1 MAILYPLA
9 GALVAV
15 QSPFPLNSVR
25 YTGGSVRLPAAYNGI
40 FGFKPSYGL
49 LSRWG
54 VVAYA
59 NSLDTVGL
67 MAFKGVSIYD
77 AFHILLTAPFQKT
90 SSSPDTLVQY
100 TFRDPTVVKRVAE
113 AASKSKFK
121 VAQNKVRIGVPKE
134 YNTKEMDPLIRSV
147 WLKGLQA
154 LQRYGHSIHP
164 VSLPTTQ
171 IALSTYYIIAAAEAS
186 SNLAKYDGVRYGRT
200 IKYGLSGLAS
210 FAETRGFF
218 LGQEVK
224 RRILL
229 GSYTLSAGAIDNHFI
244 KAQKVRRL
252 VQADF
257 NKVFR
262 RSNPLIDRQNAIA
275 NEEGVD
281 FLLTPTAPTLPP
293 TLSSLSSKGSVD
305 TFSDD
310 VLTVPASLAGLPA
323 CSIPI
328 HSSGNDKGA
337 SPELKHIGL
346 QVIGQYGADVEL
358 LCAAVHFQT
367 KIAGILREES
377 GHVEQSS
384 KNE

>member
-1 MAILYPLA
+1 M
-9 GALVAV
+9 
-15 QSPFPLNSVR
+15 
-25 YTGGSVRLPAAYNGI
+25 RLPAAYNGI
-40 FGFKPSYGL
+40 HGFKPSYGL

-67 MAFKGVSIYD
+67 MASTLPGIGI
-77 AFHILLTAPFQKT
+77 AFTMLLKAPLQKKT
-90 SSSPDTLVQY
+90 RSLYTLVQD

-113 AASKSKFK
+113 TMLKESRALSMTY
-121 VAQNKVRIGVPKE
+121 RIGVPKE
-134 YNTKEMDPLIRSV
+134 YNTKEMDPRIRSV
-147 WLKGLQA
+147 WLKALEA
-154 LQRYGHSIHP
+154 LQRHGHSIHL

-171 IALSTYYIIAAAEAS
+171 IALSAYYVIAAAEAS
-186 SNLAKYDGVRYGRT
+186 SNLAKYDGVRYGR
-200 IKYGLSGLAS
+200 LHNHESSGLAS
-210 FAETRGFF
+210 FAEMRGLF

-262 RSNPLIDRQNAIA
+262 RSNPLVDRRNAIA

-293 TLSSLSSKGSVD
+293 TLSSLSSKSSVH

-323 CSIPI
+323 YSFPL
-328 HSSGNDKGA
+328 HGFRKTPVA
-337 SPELKHIGL
+337 FPELKHIGL
-346 QVIGQYGADVEL
+346 QVIGQYGSDLEVL
-358 LCAAVHFQT
+358 SAVSRTFHT
-367 KIAGILREES
+367 NIIKGILGLNSEHAEH
-377 GHVEQSS
+377 HVN
-384 KNE
+384 KG

>member
-1 MAILYPLA
+1 M
-9 GALVAV
+9 
-15 QSPFPLNSVR
+15 
-25 YTGGSVRLPAAYNGI
+25 RLPAAYNGI
-40 FGFKPSYGL
+40 HGFKPSYGL

-67 MAFKGVSIYD
+67 MAHGFHGIYE
-77 AFHILLTAPFQKT
+77 AFCALLIAPLQKT
-90 SSSPDTLVQY
+90 PSPPDTLVQDV
-100 TFRDPTVVKRVAE
+100 FRDPTVVKRVAE
-113 AASKSKFK
+113 TVDPRAFSSYYQVELLRRKF
-121 VAQNKVRIGVPKE
+121 RIGVPKE
-134 YNTKEMDPLIRSV
+134 YNTEEMDPSIRSV

-154 LQRYGHSIHP
+154 LQRFGHSIHL

-171 IALSTYYIIAAAEAS
+171 IALSAYYVIAAAEAS
-186 SNLAKYDGVRYGRT
+186 SNLAKYDGVRYG
-200 IKYGLSGLAS
+200 KLHNHGSSGLAS
-210 FAETRGFF
+210 FTETRGLL

-262 RSNPLIDRQNAIA
+262 LSNPLVDRQNAIA

-293 TLSSLSSKGSVD
+293 TLSSLSSKSSVD
-305 TFSDD
+305 AFSDD

-323 CSIPI
+323 YSIPV
-328 HSSGNDKGA
+328 HSAGYDKVA
-337 SPELKHIGL
+337 YPELKHIGL
-346 QVIGQYGADVEL
+346 QVIGQYGSDAEL
-358 LCAAVHFQT
+358 LGASRHLQR
-367 KIAGILREES
+367 KIMEILREKP
-377 GHVEQSS
+377 GHAEHSIKSV
-384 KNE
+384 